1 MTACFYFCF
10 CQRRVFR
17 PSPYTLILAK
27 ERAKLYV
34 LIKTISRGL
43 VKSLSA
49 KGLKFELRRI
59 PEGPEV
65 LNLIQLPLNLSR
77 IEFRKIKPVDK
88 PGSQEL
94 SSK

>member
-17 PSPYTLILAK
+17 PSPHPLILEK
-27 ERAKLYV
+27 ERTKLYV

-59 PEGPEV
+59 PEGPEA
-65 LNLIQLPLNLSR
+65 LNLIQIPLNLSR
-77 IEFRKIKPVDK
+77 IELGEIKPVDK